1 MILTET
7 QRQLFLAISL
17 RMSTAVIAEKVKNEK
32 RVPKKQRLYKPSEK
46 IAA

>member
-1 MILTET
+1 MNLTET

-17 RMSTAVIAEKVKNEK
+17 RMSTVVIAEKVKTDK
-32 RVPKKQRLYKPSEK
+32 RVQKKQRIYKSGEK